1 MENPMNESTNSVEP
15 ALLAAIKEN
24 ASTAVLVGAVLVIAG
39 LLALFAPLVAGLSI
53 TIMVGVMLVIGG
65 IGQCLLAFRAGA
77 FGRAILMLVIGV
89 LMTVAGSYMMSQ
101 PVAGLASITLMLVI
115 YLVVAG
121 LCEIIV
127 ALQLRPADG
136 WGWAMFNGVITL
148 LLGVMLWRQFP
159 LSGAWALGVLFGIKM
174 IFSGWTLIYIG
185 RSVKQVV
192 SDAGSV
198 G

>member
-1 MENPMNESTNSVEP
+1 MNESTNSVEP
-15 ALLAAIKEN
+15 ALLAAIRDN
-24 ASTAVLVGAVLVIAG
+24 ASTAVLVGAVLVFAG

-65 IGQCLLAFRAGA
+65 IGQCLLAFRGGA

-89 LMTVAGSYMMSQ
+89 LMTVAGFYMMSQ

-115 YLVVAG
+115 YLIVAG
-121 LCEIIV
+121 LCEIVV
-127 ALQLRPADG
+127 ALQLRPAVG
-136 WGWAMFNGVITL
+136 WVWAMFNGAITL

-159 LSGAWALGVLFGIKM
+159 LSGAWALGVLFGMKM
-174 IFSGWTLIYIG
+174 IFSGWMLVYIG
-185 RSVKQVV
+185 RSVKQVAN
-192 SDAGSV
+192 DAGSV